1 MDSEGST
8 SPFSSDTI
16 VSTVTSIIVVKNQ
29 FFREDGSLEFE
40 ITSSKTLKKDFEYL
54 MKILKP
60 KGYFA
65 ILRKSEN
72 NIILRVGSFDYGKND
87 KSFRPIALLLLT
99 IVTVAIDGY
108 FRTPAIPGYNPVYT
122 IILYVAGVMGIIGFH
137 ELSHKM
143 ASARHG
149 MKTSN
154 PYFIP
159 GIPTVLPTFGAFISS
174 KDPPVNRDAL
184 FDLGLSGP
192 IAGLIVTLLVA
203 LAGGFT
209 AVSVTAITA
218 DNYGFQSVS
227 VDRLTEFMVLL
238 FNNPSENTVVTLS
251 PLSFA
256 ATLGFLI
263 TFLNL
268 MPAWQLDGGHIA
280 GAVLSRRQHYFATIL
295 SIFILFLLGFWVMA
309 LFVFV
314 LSRRNPEARPLD
326 EVSELSQSRKIAFGG
341 VIILITAIYFFAI
354 AGNPYF
360 ALNF

>member
-1 MDSEGST
+1 MDSECST

-16 VSTVTSIIVVKNQ
+16 VSTVTSIMVVKNQ

-137 ELSHKM
+137 EVSHKM

-159 GIPTVLPTFGAFISS
+159 GIPTVLPTFGAFIST
-174 KDPPVNRDAL
+174 KDPPVNRDSL
-184 FDLGLSGP
+184 FDLGISGP
-192 IAGLIVTLLVA
+192 LAGLAVTLVVGVVGALTAAIVPEGVA
-203 LAGGFT
+203 ASIGAQT
-209 AVSVTAITA
+209 VK
-218 DNYGFQSVS
+218 
-227 VDRLTEFMVLL
+227 VD
-238 FNNPSENTVVTLS
+238 
-251 PLSFA
+251 
-256 ATLGFLI
+256 
-263 TFLNL
+263 
-268 MPAWQLDGGHIA
+268 
-280 GAVLSRRQHYFATIL
+280 
-295 SIFILFLLGFWVMA
+295 
-309 LFVFV
+309 
-314 LSRRNPEARPLD
+314 
-326 EVSELSQSRKIAFGG
+326 AF
-341 VIILITAIYFFAI
+341 
-354 AGNPYF
+354 
-360 ALNF
+360 